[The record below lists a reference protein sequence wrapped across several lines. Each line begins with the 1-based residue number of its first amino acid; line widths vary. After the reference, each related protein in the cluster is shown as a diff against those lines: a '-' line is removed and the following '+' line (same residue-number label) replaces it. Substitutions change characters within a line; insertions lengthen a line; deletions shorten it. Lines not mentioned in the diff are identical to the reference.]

1 MCDASRFAPARVDTV
16 MDRERE
22 LHLVSRL
29 GAGDADAFEQIH
41 AEFNARLFNFL
52 CRLSN
57 SRDVAE
63 DLLEETW
70 LRLVKHSR
78 RLQPETRLAAWLFTV
93 ARRVHVS
100 YCRSRLLEDSRTAD
114 LIGLWP
120 SGVRGRSPL
129 ESVEASEAQRHV
141 ASALASLPVIYR
153 EALLLTAVEG
163 WRATEAAGICGITA
177 EAMRQ
182 RLSRA
187 RALLARRLEETRAP
201 GLVSLNEVTT

>member
-1 MCDASRFAPARVDTV
+1 VDR
-16 MDRERE
+16 DCE
-22 LHLVSRL
+22 LQIVSRL
-29 GAGDADAFEQIH
+29 RAGDPEAFEAIH
-41 AEFNARLFNFL
+41 DTFNIRLFNFL
-52 CRLSN
+52 LRLSN
-57 SRDVAE
+57 RREVAE

-78 RLQPETRLAAWLFTV
+78 RLRPETCLGAWLFTV
-93 ARRVHVS
+93 ARHLHVS

-120 SGVRGRSPL
+120 SGSSRPSPL
-129 ESVEASEAQRHV
+129 EAAATSEAQRHI
-141 ASALASLPVIYR
+141 AAALTSLPTIYR

-163 WRATEAAGICGITA
+163 FRPSEAAEICGVTG

-187 RALLARRLEETRAP
+187 RSLFARRLADTQVP
-201 GLVSLNEVTT
+201 GLTSLNEVTT

>member
-1 MCDASRFAPARVDTV
+1 

-22 LHLVSRL
+22 LQLVRRL
-29 GAGDADAFEQIH
+29 REGDPQAFEEVH
-41 AEFNARLFNFL
+41 DALNARLFSFL
-52 CRLSN
+52 ARLSN

-70 LRLVKHSR
+70 LRLVKHAH
-78 RLQPETRLAAWLFTV
+78 RLRPDTQLGAWLFTV
-93 ARRVHVS
+93 GRHLHVS
-100 YCRSRLLEDSRTAD
+100 YCRSRLIESSHTAA

-120 SGVRGRSPL
+120 FNPGVPTPL
-129 ESVEASEAQRHV
+129 EAAEASEVQRQIT
-141 ASALASLPVIYR
+141 AALASLPVIYR

-163 WRATEAAGICGITA
+163 FRPVDAADICGVTA

-187 RALLARRLEETRAP
+187 RALLARRLADARVPRLA
-201 GLVSLNEVTT
+201 SLHEATT